1 MSEFSELINHLR
13 RGALAGGKNTLF
25 VCSVA
30 MRDPGDISCEKNVW
44 TNNHDILASDAKL
57 ALGYSL

>member
-1 MSEFSELINHLR
+1 MNLVQ

-25 VCSVA
+25 VCSVETA
-30 MRDPGDISCEKNVW
+30 LGGDSGNISCEKNVW
-44 TNNHDILASDAKL
+44 TNNHASAAKL